1 MSENKKNAEILNQVP
16 PQTESH
22 EDTHIKDMRSAQL
35 KLCKNLVTTEFDCPG
50 WLSLFNNYINEYER
64 IFYSP
69 ISQFI
74 LSETDDN
81 KIALLLQN
89 INDTVARVDVSNK
102 KKDNESLCASN
113 SDPLRFDVSV
123 KQHKLLL
130 KFLDHC
136 NLAAIQRDTYHTT
149 QENVKGG
156 VEQYFNEKYQNEYD
170 EKIKPKLD
178 YFEKSMTTQLVSLVA
193 IFTALSFVI
202 FGSISILD
210 NLLNNIKSLPLLRV
224 IFIGNLWMLCM
235 INIFSFFAKIIF
247 KFIEKEWALTKFVII
262 GNATLLFILAVIII
276 TYIKAYGLIFVI

>member
-102 KKDNESLCASN
+102 KGDDESPCKSS
-113 SDPLRFDVSV
+113 SDTLRFDVSV

-136 NLAAIQRDTYHTT
+136 NLAVIQRDTYHTT

-224 IFIGNLWMLCM
+224 IFIGDLWMLCM
-235 INIFSFFAKIIF
+235 INIFSLFAKVIF

>member
-1 MSENKKNAEILNQVP
+1 MSENKKNAEILNQVL

-22 EDTHIKDMRSAQL
+22 EDTHIKGMRSAQL
-35 KLCKNLVTTEFDCPG
+35 ELCKNLVTTEFDCSG
-50 WLSLFNNYINEYER
+50 WLSLFNNYIDEYER

-102 KKDNESLCASN
+102 KEDNESPCASN
-113 SDPLRFDVSV
+113 SDILRYVVSI

-136 NLAAIQRDTYHTT
+136 NLAVIQRDTYHTT

-202 FGSISILD
+202 FGSINILD
-210 NLLNNIKSLPLLRV
+210 NLLNNIKLLPLLKL

-247 KFIEKEWALTKFVII
+247 KFIEKEWTLTKSIII
-262 GNATLLFILAVIII
+262 GNMILLIILTVISIA
-276 TYIKAYGLIFVI
+276 YIKTYGLSFAM